1 MAEPRPRR
9 PARPREEV
17 FATARAAIAE
27 HGLAK
32 LTMAGLGKQLQMS
45 AGHLLYYFGSKD
57 QLLLETLR
65 WSEEQLG
72 NRRRAALARPGHDV
86 WQRLADYTGLYLPEG
101 PGDPRWILWVEVWGR
116 SPASEE
122 IRQGQL
128 AIEAPWQ
135 ADLVALIEEGS
146 AAGRFGPGPAADR
159 AAQIRALLDGLAV
172 PVAIGLPGA
181 RRADA
186 LAQAEAVARVLLG
199 TGAHPDGGG
208 DTGPD
213 AGRTAPDRRTG

>member
-1 MAEPRPRR
+1 MAEPRTRR

-17 FATARAAIAE
+17 FAAARAAIAE

-65 WSEEQLG
+65 WSEDQLG
-72 NRRRAALARPGHDV
+72 ERRRAALADHGLTVR
-86 WQRLADYTGLYLPEG
+86 QRLAAYAGLYLPEG
-101 PGDPRWILWVEVWGR
+101 PGDPRWVLWLEVWGR
-116 SPASEE
+116 SPGSAE

-128 AIEAPWQ
+128 EIEAPWQ
-135 ADLVALIEEGS
+135 ADLVALLEEGV
-146 AAGRFGPGPAADR
+146 AGGDFGVSGAEVTER
-159 AAQIRALLDGLAV
+159 AAQLRALLDGLAV

-181 RRADA
+181 ERATAVGRFDSAARA
-186 LAQAEAVARVLLG
+186 LLRS
-199 TGAHPDGGG
+199 
-208 DTGPD
+208 
-213 AGRTAPDRRTG
+213 

>member
-1 MAEPRPRR
+1 MAQARPRR

-17 FATARAAIAE
+17 LEVAMAAIAE

-72 NRRRAALARPGHDV
+72 ERRRAMLAEDGLSAWERFTAYADLY
-86 WQRLADYTGLYLPEG
+86 LADG

-116 SPASEE
+116 SPASAE

-128 AIEAPWQ
+128 EIEAPWQ
-135 ADLVALIEEGS
+135 ADLERLIRDGV
-146 AAGRFGPGPAADR
+146 AAGTFRPGPAAER
-159 AAQIRALLDGLAV
+159 AVQLRAILDGFSV
-172 PVAIGLPGA
+172 PLAIGLPGVRRTETAA
-181 RRADA
+181 RVA
-186 LAQAEAVARVLLG
+186 AVATALLG
-199 TGAHPDGGG
+199 
-208 DTGPD
+208 
-213 AGRTAPDRRTG
+213 RR

>member
-1 MAEPRPRR
+1 MADARPRR

-65 WSEEQLG
+65 WSEDQLG
-72 NRRRAALARPGHDV
+72 ARRRTALADGDRDV
-86 WQRLADYTGLYLPEG
+86 WERLGDYTRLYLPEG
-101 PGDPRWILWVEVWGR
+101 AGDPRWILWVEVWGR

-122 IRQGQL
+122 LRQGQL
-128 AIEAPWQ
+128 EIEAPWD
-135 ADLVALIEEGS
+135 ADLVALLDEGAAS
-146 AAGRFGPGPAADR
+146 GSFAAAAGATTER

-172 PVAIGLPGA
+172 PLALGLPGA
-181 RRADA
+181 LRARA
-186 LAQAEAVARVLLG
+186 LHLAESACRTLL
-199 TGAHPDGGG
+199 
-208 DTGPD
+208 
-213 AGRTAPDRRTG
+213 APA

>member
-1 MAEPRPRR
+1 MAEPRTRR

-17 FATARAAIAE
+17 FAAARTAIAE

-72 NRRRAALARPGHDV
+72 ERRRAALADAGLTVR
-86 WQRLADYTGLYLPEG
+86 QRLADYVGLYLPEG
-101 PGDPRWILWVEVWGR
+101 PGDPRWILWLEVWGR
-116 SPASEE
+116 SPASAE

-128 AIEAPWQ
+128 EIEAPWQ
-135 ADLVALIEEGS
+135 ADLVALIEAGV
-146 AAGRFGPGPAADR
+146 AAGEFTAEGAADDR
-159 AAQIRALLDGLAV
+159 AVQLRALLDGLAV

-181 RRADA
+181 GREQATAQVASVVRA
-186 LAQAEAVARVLLG
+186 LLG
-199 TGAHPDGGG
+199 DCSASNG
-208 DTGPD
+208 
-213 AGRTAPDRRTG
+213 

>member
-1 MAEPRPRR
+1 MAQARQRR

-72 NRRRAALARPGHDV
+72 TRRREALADGGRDV
-86 WQRLADYTGLYLPEG
+86 WQRLADYTGLYLPVG
-101 PGDPRWILWVEVWGR
+101 AGDPRWILWVEVWGR

-122 IRQGQL
+122 LRRGQL
-128 AIEAPWQ
+128 EIEAPWQ
-135 ADLVALIEEGS
+135 ADLVALIEDGT
-146 AAGRFGPGPAADR
+146 AAGLFAPDGTGTDAPGPAAER

-181 RRADA
+181 RRDEA
-186 LAQAEAVARVLLG
+186 LARAEAVCRVLLG
-199 TGAHPDGGG
+199 
-208 DTGPD
+208 
-213 AGRTAPDRRTG
+213 GR

>member
-1 MAEPRPRR
+1 MPEVRPRR

-17 FATARAAIAE
+17 LAAAMAAIAE

-72 NRRRAALARPGHDV
+72 ERRRTMLGRPGLTAWERFTAYADLY
-86 WQRLADYTGLYLPEG
+86 LADG

-135 ADLVALIEEGS
+135 ADLEALIQDG
-146 AAGRFGPGPAADR
+146 ATAGEFTPGPAAER
-159 AAQIRALLDGLAV
+159 AVQLRAVLDGFSVPLAVGLPGVRRAESAARVAAVAAALLGTAAV
-172 PVAIGLPGA
+172 PVAEHQEP
-181 RRADA
+181 
-186 LAQAEAVARVLLG
+186 
-199 TGAHPDGGG
+199 
-208 DTGPD
+208 
-213 AGRTAPDRRTG
+213 

>member
-1 MAEPRPRR
+1 MADARPRR

-27 HGLAK
+27 HGLAG
-32 LTMAGLGKQLQMS
+32 LTMAGLGKKLQMS

-72 NRRRAALARPGHDV
+72 ARRHDLLTDTTMDA
-86 WQRLADYTGLYLPEG
+86 WQRLAGYAGLYLPEG

-122 IRQGQL
+122 LRQGQL
-128 AIEAPWQ
+128 EIEAPWQ
-135 ADLVALIEEGS
+135 ADLVALIEDGT
-146 AAGRFGPGPAADR
+146 AAGRFGPGDATER
-159 AAQIRALLDGLAV
+159 ASQIRALLDGLAV
-172 PVAIGLPGA
+172 PIALGLTGA
-181 RRADA
+181 RRTRA
-186 LAQAEAVARVLLG
+186 LYLAESACGTLL
-199 TGAHPDGGG
+199 A
-208 DTGPD
+208 
-213 AGRTAPDRRTG
+213 AAPA

>member
-1 MAEPRPRR
+1 MAEPRTRR

-17 FATARAAIAE
+17 FATARTAIAE

-32 LTMAGLGKQLQMS
+32 LTMAALGKQLQMS

-72 NRRRAALARPGHDV
+72 ERRRLALTDENLTAR
-86 WQRLADYTGLYLPEG
+86 QRLTEYVELYLPEG
-101 PGDPRWILWVEVWGR
+101 PGDPRWILWLEVWGR
-116 SPASEE
+116 SPASAE

-128 AIEAPWQ
+128 EIEAPWQ
-135 ADLVALIEEGS
+135 ADLVALIEEGVGGGEFT
-146 AAGRFGPGPAADR
+146 ADGAADR
-159 AAQIRALLDGLAV
+159 AVQLRALLDGLAV

-181 RRADA
+181 SRTDA
-186 LAQAEAVARVLLG
+186 AAQVASVARALLG
-199 TGAHPDGGG
+199 G
-208 DTGPD
+208 
-213 AGRTAPDRRTG
+213 

>member
-17 FATARAAIAE
+17 LAVAMAAIAE
-27 HGLAK
+27 HGLAR
-32 LTMAGLGKQLQMS
+32 LTMAGLGKQLGMS

-72 NRRRAALARPGHDV
+72 ERRRAVLEQPGLSA
-86 WQRLADYTGLYLPEG
+86 WQRFEAYAELYLADG

-116 SPASEE
+116 SPASAE

-135 ADLVALIEEGS
+135 ADLAALIEDGVE
-146 AAGRFGPGPAADR
+146 RREFGPGSAEER
-159 AAQIRALLDGLAV
+159 AAQLRAVLDGFSV
-172 PVAIGLPGA
+172 PLAIGLPGVA
-181 RRADA
+181 RESSA
-186 LAQAEAVARVLLG
+186 AQVRAVAAAVLKPS
-199 TGAHPDGGG
+199 A
-208 DTGPD
+208 
-213 AGRTAPDRRTG
+213 ADRR

>member
-1 MAEPRPRR
+1 MADARPRR

-65 WSEEQLG
+65 WSEDQLG
-72 NRRRAALARPGHDV
+72 ARRRTALADGGRDV
-86 WQRLADYTGLYLPEG
+86 WERLGDYTRLYLPEG
-101 PGDPRWILWVEVWGR
+101 AGDPRWILWVEVWGR

-122 IRQGQL
+122 LRQGQL
-128 AIEAPWQ
+128 EIEAPWD
-135 ADLVALIEEGS
+135 ADLVALLDEGTAS
-146 AAGRFGPGPAADR
+146 GSFAAAAGATTER

-172 PVAIGLPGA
+172 PLALGLPGA
-181 RRADA
+181 LRARA
-186 LAQAEAVARVLLG
+186 LHLAESACRTLL
-199 TGAHPDGGG
+199 
-208 DTGPD
+208 
-213 AGRTAPDRRTG
+213 APA

>member
-1 MAEPRPRR
+1 MADARPRR

-17 FATARAAIAE
+17 YATARAAIAE

-65 WSEEQLG
+65 WSEDQLG
-72 NRRRAALARPGHDV
+72 ARRREALADGDRDV
-86 WQRLADYTGLYLPEG
+86 WDRLAAYIRLYLPEG

-116 SPASEE
+116 SPASAEL
-122 IRQGQL
+122 RQGQQD
-128 AIEAPWQ
+128 IEAPWQ
-135 ADLVALIEEGS
+135 ADLVALIDEGT
-146 AAGRFGPGPAADR
+146 ATGHFTPGPSADR

-172 PVAIGLPGA
+172 PLAIGLPDTHLPA
-181 RRADA
+181 
-186 LAQAEAVARVLLG
+186 AVSHATTVAGILL
-199 TGAHPDGGG
+199 
-208 DTGPD
+208 
-213 AGRTAPDRRTG
+213 RTP